1 MYWSGAKTVRFPLPA
16 TVLNGARLPSIA
28 GLEASRPI
36 LPRPSTAVSL
46 VMTATRLPRAA
57 YSNALVG
64 QLLGGVTLIFTGQH
78 LHFLPRKNGE
88 SEFCSARLYPI
99 KGTTAFMV

>member
-16 TVLNGARLPSIA
+16 NVLNGAPLPSIA

-46 VMTATRLPRAA
+46 VMTAIRLPRAV
-57 YSNALVG
+57 YSNALAGSAAIFSPAGAAPGEYAQARSRWLVNCWVG
-64 QLLGGVTLIFTGQH
+64 
-78 LHFLPRKNGE
+78 
-88 SEFCSARLYPI
+88 
-99 KGTTAFMV
+99 